1 MTEKNNNQIKI
12 TIYGYDV
19 AVIEKAT
26 RLVSDKILQLKLTF
40 SGPVPFPNK
49 RKTVTVPI
57 SPHKHKKAQEKFEQI
72 THKRV
77 IYITD
82 ISPADLKT
90 LEKLEVPETA
100 HLEVESSF

>member
-1 MTEKNNNQIKI
+1 MTEKNNNKIKI

-19 AVIEKAT
+19 AVIDEAT
-26 RLVSDKILQLKLTF
+26 KLVSDKILQLKLTF
-40 SGPVPFPNK
+40 SGPIPFPNK
-49 RKTVTVPI
+49 RKTATVLI

-77 IYITD
+77 IYLNN
-82 ISPADLKT
+82 ISSNELKI

-100 HLEVESSF
+100 HLEVKSPA